1 MSEGTLR
8 GRREDGYVVLL
19 TALLLVPML
28 VVAAFAVDVGGWYAR
43 ASRVQR
49 AADAASLAGVVWM
62 PNFAKAQN
70 VALAAAARNG
80 FAHDPTGTGVVVQVS
95 SPAAQQLTVRIT
107 AGADVYLGQLVFDDM
122 SVSRDATAEYI
133 LPVPLGSR
141 ANRLGNDPTTGYSP
155 NLWGSIS
162 GPYTDR
168 VDGDPYS
175 TKCPNGSSG
184 SGCSGNAEYRTNGY
198 LYAID
203 PPDDAAGRRLTLEI
217 YDAGHYHRPNYAN
230 VETADR
236 TNGGLSGDGVHTQ
249 FELFE
254 ADDTPLDTSDNL
266 VPAKSMSS
274 RCVGGSGPGRQY
286 IAPESSAGTF
296 MNRWFPLCSVDLTAP
311 KVGQW
316 FLQVKSSSIS
326 GVLDSGSGWNQ
337 YSLRATLSGPGA
349 QPQLHAIND
358 LSLFNNLPGLIGTF
372 DATFDLARVDEVH
385 RGKRMQID
393 LYDPGDGQS
402 GNYFVNVVL
411 PDGSAAPS
419 CDVGLRGTSLAA
431 KSPCR
436 IQTRS
441 SSGNQYNGQWLR
453 IEIPIT
459 SSYACA
465 ADCWWQIRYEFE
477 GVLLDLS
484 PNDRTVWAAQII
496 GDPVHLIE

>member
-1 MSEGTLR
+1 MMNGARVRER
-8 GRREDGYVVLL
+8 GDGGYVVPL

-28 VVAAFAVDVGGWYAR
+28 VVAAFAVDVGGWYAQG
-43 ASRVQR
+43 SRVQR

-62 PNFAKAQN
+62 PNFAKAQS
-70 VALAAAARNG
+70 VAMATAAKNG
-80 FAHDPTGTGVVVQVS
+80 FAHDPVGTGVVVEVS
-95 SPAAQQLTVRIT
+95 SPAAQQLTVKIT
-107 AGADVYLGQLVFDDM
+107 SGADVYLGKLVLDDM
-122 SVSRDATAEYI
+122 SIARDATAEYV

-141 ANRLGNDPTTGYSP
+141 GNRLGNDPTTGYAP

-184 SGCSGNAEYRTNGY
+184 SGCSGNPEYRTSGY
-198 LYAID
+198 LFAID
-203 PPDDAAGRRLTLEI
+203 PPDDAAGRILTLEV
-217 YDAGHYHRPNYAN
+217 YDAGHYHRINYAN

-236 TNGGLSGDGVHTQ
+236 TNGGLTGAGINTQ

-266 VPAKSMSS
+266 VGTKSMSS
-274 RCVGGSGPGRQY
+274 RCTYGPGRQY
-286 IAPESSAGTF
+286 IAPETDAATYK
-296 MNRWFPLCSVDLTAP
+296 NRWFTLCGVALAADKT
-311 KVGQW
+311 GQW
-316 FLQVKSSSIS
+316 FLQVKSSGIP
-326 GVLDSGSGWNQ
+326 GVADSGSGWNQ
-337 YSLRATLSGPGA
+337 YSLRATLSGAGA
-349 QPQLHAIND
+349 QPQLHAVND

-372 DATFDLARVDEVH
+372 DATFDLAQVDPAH

-393 LYDPGDGQS
+393 LFDPGDGQS
-402 GNYFVNVVL
+402 GDYFVNVVL
-411 PDGSAAPS
+411 PGGVAAAS
-419 CDVGLRGTSLAA
+419 CDVGVRGTSLSPR
-431 KSPCR
+431 SPCR

-441 SSGNQYNGQWLR
+441 SSGNQYQGQWLR
-453 IEIPIT
+453 IEVPIPAGYSCT
-459 SSYACA
+459 S
-465 ADCWWQIRYEFE
+465 DCWWQIRYEFQ